1 MSGRQSPYRD
11 TICALSSGSLPAGI
25 AVIRV
30 SGPLAQAIAA
40 EMAGSVPEPG
50 HLALRSI
57 RKRNGEL
64 IDRGLVLAFKGP
76 ASFTGEDVV
85 EFQLHGGKAVV
96 AAALQEICRWPE
108 TRMAEAGEFA
118 RRAFVNGKMD
128 LASSESL
135 ADLIEAATEEQRR
148 LAVGSTAGEQ
158 AKLYGEWRRQIGE
171 MRALLEAELD
181 FSEEEDVPV
190 SVADNLEADIES
202 LVREIERHIAGY
214 ARAEIIREGFNVVL
228 LGEPNT
234 GKSSLL
240 NALAR
245 RDVAIVSDEAGTT
258 RDLIDVALD
267 LDGRLVVV
275 TDTAGLRERAGN
287 VERIG
292 MERALGRAAKANVV
306 LWLVGPESVGYE
318 PPVWDAITVLTK
330 ADLDWIGRRRGD
342 HAISALDGTGIE
354 GLLKTL
360 SGLAK
365 DATSVDG
372 TVPTHRRQMVLLEEC
387 AGYLKKAALEKNAA
401 ELRAEYLREASRS
414 LGRIAGEVEVEDL
427 LDVIFSR
434 FCVGK

>member
-1 MSGRQSPYRD
+1 
-11 TICALSSGSLPAGI
+11 
-25 AVIRV
+25 
-30 SGPLAQAIAA
+30 
-40 EMAGSVPEPG
+40 
-50 HLALRSI
+50 
-57 RKRNGEL
+57 
-64 IDRGLVLAFKGP
+64 
-76 ASFTGEDVV
+76 
-85 EFQLHGGKAVV
+85 
-96 AAALQEICRWPE
+96 
-108 TRMAEAGEFA
+108 MAEAGEFA